1 MASFA
6 AQLKD
11 KFLGLVDRVTG
22 WGGCGCGCGTGASRD
37 KDVPEATKLPNV
49 QQVLL
54 QNRLW
59 LYLLSIILL
68 LLPVRL
74 LIRLMTYLL
83 CPGVYGSACSPFRSG
98 RETPL
103 WAEDLWLGP
112 ID

>member
-11 KFLGLVDRVTG
+11 KFLGLVDRVT
-22 WGGCGCGCGTGASRD
+22 GCGTGASRD